1 MMQPETVG
9 DSRKDGGIQGSAAR
23 LGAALLASCGFVA
36 SVCAESPRVDIE
48 VFAERSRGP
57 VSPYVFGAGID
68 HKTNPMRFC
77 RHPEQVAK
85 DIAESNLRMARYP
98 GGFVFARD
106 DHRGSWKNFYW
117 QDHIGRNP
125 ERKPFYTYDLDT
137 FLQMCERFGIEPLMQ
152 INFMGEP
159 EESIRGFIEYLT
171 GEGDLDGDGT
181 DWAAR
186 RVANGR
192 REPYRIRYWQLGNEV
207 HDYPQGFRGNAQ
219 GAREYAEA
227 LERVVPV
234 IRRLVPDAKIVVP
247 FINIERPRSGMG
259 PPVQEE
265 GKPDINFA
273 TSGEFARAFLEH
285 LRTPVDYFDWHFYPA
300 NGWDG
305 SYPFLG
311 TDDEWKHY
319 YCWGTKFRECYE
331 VTVELMKQGAAQDP
345 LPRIIVGEWAGDITG
360 MIFPT
365 KKTSYR
371 GSMMRTMASAVYM
384 ADILL
389 FLMEESGSAGHI
401 HAGIWHNFGNGAQ
414 EMISVQVQPEYRR
427 ALASHIPWQGS
438 PDDSGYWPTWPVE
451 APPHGM
457 GWTVAGPDDPRSVR
471 MPVYWVFSLL
481 SGQRGDELVETRMQA
496 PDNRIAAPAGG
507 LYWDPEFHFDRVTHC
522 ATRKGD
528 FLYLAVLNKDAHLTV
543 DLGVDIQGW
552 KLDSSVEAHTVGAAS
567 YLAENSLAEPDRVTL
582 SGPQT
587 MTFVN
592 PAKARLPLG
601 PNTLMVLRFQRAKE

>member
-1 MMQPETVG
+1 MMQPDAAH
-9 DSRKDGGIQGSAAR
+9 DSPKDGGMRSPAVR

-36 SVCAESPRVDIE
+36 SVCAAESPRVDIE
-48 VFAERSRGP
+48 IVPEKSLGP

-77 RHPEQVAK
+77 RYPEQVAK

-125 ERKPFYTYDLDT
+125 EREPFYTYDLDT

-171 GEGDLDGDGT
+171 GVGDLDGDGT

-186 RVANGR
+186 RGANGR
-192 REPYRIRYWQLGNEV
+192 KEPYRIRYWQLGNEV

-227 LERVVPV
+227 LDRLVPV

-259 PPVQEE
+259 PPAQE

-273 TSGEFARAFLEH
+273 TSGEFTRAFLEH

-365 KKTSYR
+365 KKKSYR
-371 GSMMRTMASAVYM
+371 GSMMHTMASAVYM
-384 ADILL
+384 ADVLL
-389 FLMEESGSAGHI
+389 FLMQESGPAGHI

-438 PDDSGYWPTWPVE
+438 PDDWGYWPTWPVE
-451 APPHGM
+451 APPFGM

-471 MPVYWVFSLL
+471 MPIYWVFSLL
-481 SGQRGDELVETRMQA
+481 SKQRGDELVETRLQA
-496 PDNRIAAPAGG
+496 PGNRIAAPPNG

-552 KLDSSVEAHTVGAAS
+552 KLDSSAETHTVGADS
-567 YLAENSLAEPDRVTL
+567 YLAENSLGDPNRVTL
-582 SGPQT
+582 SGPHT
-587 MTFVN
+587 MTFAN

-601 PNTLMVLRFQRAKE
+601 PNTLMVLRFQRAAE